1 MFNDTEDLS
10 THVQLRQKAET
21 RISGGN
27 APVTRG
33 WTLGAASLTLLYRLA
48 SDPAKASDALKL
60 LHELQVHQVE
70 LDLQQE
76 HMDDERQVL
85 EQSMHRMAKL
95 FAFAPVAYFMVASTG
110 HIVEGSIVGSSMLGV
125 EPDNADSHNIICLVA
140 PDSRPALLAFLEQVI
155 SSGLPQNCRVQ
166 ALDATK
172 FKWLELIANAY
183 PGGQYCLVVVLEVS
197 APPRQAYRRD
207 APPN

>member
-21 RISGGN
+21 RISSGN
-27 APVTRG
+27 APATRG

-48 SDPAKASDALKL
+48 SDPAKAGDALKL

-76 HMDDERQVL
+76 QMDDERHVL

-110 HIVEGSIVGSSMLGV
+110 HIAEASIVGSGMLGV
-125 EPDNADSHNIICLVA
+125 EPDNADNHNIIRLVA

-197 APPRQAYRRD
+197 DLPSSVQA
-207 APPN
+207 